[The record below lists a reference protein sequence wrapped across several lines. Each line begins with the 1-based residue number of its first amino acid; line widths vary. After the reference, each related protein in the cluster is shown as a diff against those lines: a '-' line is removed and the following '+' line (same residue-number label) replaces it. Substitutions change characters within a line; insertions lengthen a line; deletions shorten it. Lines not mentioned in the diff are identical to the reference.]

1 MLKHLSLF
9 AFLFLSVT
17 FPLRQQQ
24 PVSSGPGPGRSPQI
38 TIANP
43 SQQITASTPKPRRN
57 TGLFFNKLRA
67 GKPVTVAYIG
77 GSITSGL
84 GAGNAEKT
92 SYRALVTSWLR
103 QRFPKSEIT
112 EINAG
117 LPTTGSLYGTMRAR
131 RDVIAQKADLVF
143 VEFAASDA
151 GDEEMPVKKAVEGLL
166 RQLLIVP
173 QPPEVV
179 MLYVQNAKRTARI
192 GWHDAVAAH
201 YQVPAVHLQEKALAM
216 LDAGKVVAAALW
228 KDGVNPADAGHKL
241 YADLITE
248 FLADQEKLEASPIVR
263 TLPTPLISDEMNYGE
278 FKAFAEIKPPKG
290 QEASWKAEPSNDRA
304 MPSALLS
311 SDKSNAQIEFYF
323 EGTVVGITFRSS
335 QDAGMIE
342 CLIDGKPALAPLGK
356 IDGYNGSPQLNAR
369 IIGGLAP
376 GEHRL
381 TVRVLG
387 EKNAKASGTHVR
399 LGYLLVGGQRP
410 ERL

>member
-1 MLKHLSLF
+1 MLKQLSIF
-9 AFLFLSVT
+9 AFLFLPATLSLGQQRPST
-17 FPLRQQQ
+17 ASPL
-24 PVSSGPGPGRSPQI
+24 PGRSQQI

-43 SQQITASTPKPRRN
+43 SQQITSNTPKPRRN
-57 TGLFFNKLRA
+57 TGMFFNKLRA

-77 GSITSGL
+77 GSITAGV
-84 GAGNAEKT
+84 GASNGEKT
-92 SYRALVTSWLR
+92 SYRVLVTSWLR
-103 QRFPKSEIT
+103 GRFPKAEIT

-151 GDEEMPVKKAVEGLL
+151 GDEETPVKKAVEGLL

-179 MLYVQNAKRTARI
+179 MLYAQNAKRTARI
-192 GWHDAVAAH
+192 EWHDAVAAH
-201 YQVPAVHLQEKALAM
+201 YQVPAINLQEKPLGM
-216 LDAGKVVAAALW
+216 LEAGKISASALW
-228 KDGVNPADAGHKL
+228 KDGVNPTDAGHKL
-241 YADLITE
+241 YAELITE
-248 FLADQEKLEASPIVR
+248 FLAEQEKLEASLITR
-263 TLPTPLISDEMNYGE
+263 TLPTPLVSDEMNYGE

-290 QEASWKAEPSNDRA
+290 QEATWKAESSNDHA
-304 MPSALLS
+304 MPSALMS
-311 SDKSNAQIEFYF
+311 SDKINSQIEFYF

-342 CLIDGKPALAPLGK
+342 CLIDGKPAPAPLGK
-356 IDGYNGSPQLNAR
+356 IDGYSSSPQLAAR